1 MVRKRKSITRR
12 TFLLILAALAGIAA
26 LVKAGQLKFGKESIF
41 ETEDL
46 KKPEKPE
53 KLEQDLVVDETI
65 PLGDRAAV
73 KGLLYGAFPQAS
85 EQDFIKDSQFQLQLI
100 QECNLLVAPFYWNWG
115 GIRPTQDTY
124 DFTATDYYAQFAAE
138 NEMRLRG
145 HPLIW
150 YRTSPEWLIDKFSN
164 PNTTSEEIA
173 NILTEHINTVAG
185 RYAGKIHSWDVV
197 NEAINVEDGR
207 EDGLRDTKVSGI
219 KDGDN
224 YVKCPGWLDFLGI
237 DFIDLAFQTASKAD
251 PEALLVYNEFGLDYD
266 IPQDEAKRTA
276 VLKLLRYLK
285 TKGSP
290 IQALGIQAHL
300 DATRND
306 DFNPD
311 KLRQFLQDV
320 ADLDL
325 KIIISELDVRDRFL
339 EGDIASRDRTVAQAY
354 HDYLTVA
361 LEQPAVIAVSTWG
374 LSDRYSW
381 TKTNLRQDG
390 TSQRPLP
397 LDQQLNRKPAWYAI
411 ANAFDN
417 APQR

>member
-26 LVKAGQLKFGKESIF
+26 LVTAGKLKFGKQLIF

-53 KLEQDLVVDETI
+53 KLEPDLFVDETI
-65 PLGDRAAV
+65 SLGDRAAV
-73 KGLLYGAFPQAS
+73 KGILYGAFPQAS
-85 EQDFIKDSQFQLQLI
+85 HQEFVEDPLFQLQFI
-100 QECNLLVAPFYWNWG
+100 QECNLFVAGFYWNWG
-115 GIRPTQDTY
+115 GIRPTEDTY
-124 DFTATDYYAQFAAE
+124 DFTTTDYYLQFAAE
-138 NEMRLRG
+138 NEMQLRG

-150 YRTSPEWLIDKFSN
+150 YRTSPEWLIDKFSD

-173 NILTEHINTVAG
+173 NILIDHITTVAG
-185 RYAGKIHSWDVV
+185 RYAGKMNSWDVV

-207 EDGLRDTKVSGI
+207 EDGLRDTKISGVR
-219 KDGDN
+219 DGDN
-224 YVKCPGWLDFLGI
+224 LVKCPGWLDFLGI
-237 DFIDLAFQTASKAD
+237 DFIDIAFQTAFQTD

-266 IPQDEAKRTA
+266 LPQDEAKRNA
-276 VLKLLRYLK
+276 VLKLLKYLK
-285 TKGSP
+285 AKGTP
-290 IQALGIQAHL
+290 VQALGIQAHL

-325 KIIISELDVRDRFL
+325 KIIISELDVRDGFV
-339 EGDIASRDRTVAQAY
+339 EGDIPTRDRIVAQAY

-361 LEQPAVIAVSTWG
+361 LEQPAVISVSTWG

-381 TKTNLRQDG
+381 VQETPHKNG
-390 TSQRPLP
+390 TPQRPLP
-397 LDQQLNRKPAWYAI
+397 LDHQLNRKPAWHAI
-411 ANAFDN
+411 ALAFDN

>member
-26 LVKAGQLKFGKESIF
+26 LVKAGKLKFGKQPI
-41 ETEDL
+41 ETEEL

-53 KLEQDLVVDETI
+53 KLEQDFTVDETI
-65 PLGDRAAV
+65 PLGARAAN
-73 KGLLYGAFPQAS
+73 KGILYGAFPQAS
-85 EQDFIKDSQFQLQLI
+85 HQKFVEDLLFQLQLI
-100 QECNLLVAPFYWNWG
+100 QECNLLVAAFYWNWG

-138 NEMRLRG
+138 NEMQLRG

-150 YRTSPEWLIDKFSN
+150 YRTSPEWLINKFSN

-173 NILTEHINTVAG
+173 NILIDHITTVAG

-197 NEAINVEDGR
+197 NEALDVKDGR

-224 YVKCPGWLDFLGI
+224 LVKCPGWLDFLGI

-251 PEALLVYNEFGLDYD
+251 PEALLVYNEYGLDYD
-266 IPQDEAKRTA
+266 LPQDEAKRTA

-285 TKGSP
+285 TKGTP

-320 ADLDL
+320 ADLEL
-325 KIIISELDVRDRFL
+325 KIIISELDVKDGFVEGNIPTRDR
-339 EGDIASRDRTVAQAY
+339 AVAQAY

-361 LEQPAVIAVSTWG
+361 LEQPAVIAVVTWG

-381 TKTNLRQDG
+381 IQETPHKNG
-390 TSQRPLP
+390 TPQRPLP
-397 LDQQLNRKPAWYAI
+397 LDQKLNRKPAWDAI
-411 ANAFDN
+411 ALAFDN
-417 APQR
+417 ASQR